1 MKLKKCYRKGFQIF
15 ATHMEE
21 AYKDK
26 VSNMEDHVVLEY
38 FEDAF
43 KEVPGLPPKTYIN
56 FYVNL
61 MLGASPVSKMPYI
74 MSTPELKELQMHL

>member
-38 FEDAF
+38 FKDAF
-43 KEVPGLPPKTYIN
+43 KEVPRLPPKTYIN
-56 FYVNL
+56 FYNKL
-61 MLGASPVSKMPYI
+61 MLGATPVSKTPYI
-74 MSTPELKELQMHL
+74 MSTPELKELQMHI